1 MTTDAPPAQWRILLG
16 LLFLPDLVKY
26 GIQILVAPFFPAVM
40 ATRRR
45 QRQRALARAPRRGVL
60 DAGSAPSPRSQPRIS
75 VLVPAWNEEVG
86 IAATVRAILDSRY
99 TDFEVV
105 VINDGSTDRTD
116 EVMRALVAEHQ
127 ASGHPA
133 RLVYERKP
141 NGGKASAMNRAL
153 ELASG
158 ELVITTDADSVMAPD
173 ALTHFARQFEDPTVM
188 SVSGNVK
195 IGNAVGIIG
204 LVQQLEYMYGFW
216 FKKAD
221 ALMGS
226 MYIVGGAAAA
236 YRRRVFDTLPRTKD
250 RTVFDERNITEDI
263 EMSTRIQDAG
273 HRISYAPDAVIH
285 TEGPTE
291 WKAFARQR
299 LRWKYGRF
307 LTFLQYRHLFF
318 STRRPQ
324 KAWLTMLVLPVA
336 LLSEFLLLLE
346 PLTISLMWGYAL
358 VTHDLLPG
366 VVYIM
371 LTTLLLVFQVLTD
384 SRRRENANLLLVAP
398 FAWVLFYLVDAV
410 EFTALVRSL
419 KRLATGRGV
428 TWQRWQRKGVF
439 AQTT

>member
-1 MTTDAPPAQWRILLG
+1 M
-16 LLFLPDLVKY
+16 
-26 GIQILVAPFFPAVM
+26 
-40 ATRRR
+40 
-45 QRQRALARAPRRGVL
+45 
-60 DAGSAPSPRSQPRIS
+60 
-75 VLVPAWNEEVG
+75 
-86 IAATVRAILDSRY
+86 
-99 TDFEVV
+99 V

-336 LLSEFLLLLE
+336 LLWS
-346 PLTISLMWGYAL
+346 SSCSWN
-358 VTHDLLPG
+358 
-366 VVYIM
+366 
-371 LTTLLLVFQVLTD
+371 
-384 SRRRENANLLLVAP
+384 R
-398 FAWVLFYLVDAV
+398 W
-410 EFTALVRSL
+410 RS
-419 KRLATGRGV
+419 A
-428 TWQRWQRKGVF
+428 
-439 AQTT
+439 